1 MRRLLRLAAAAW
13 LLGLLAVPSVAQTLS
28 PKDRLESAQYF
39 ALVNRIDSFNA
50 AMEAGDM
57 VQIMGVVPP
66 KVLDK
71 IATTYG
77 VTTEQLVAATQE
89 QFAEVMKTVTFVS
102 FEMDLESATF
112 FVLPSGTP
120 YALIPTETV
129 MDLGA
134 NGGKMRA
141 TASTLGL
148 LDGDTW
154 YLVRTED
161 GQQVQM
167 LKEIYPEFADV
178 EFPKGA
184 MEPVTE

>member
-1 MRRLLRLAAAAW
+1 
-13 LLGLLAVPSVAQTLS
+13 
-28 PKDRLESAQYF
+28 
-39 ALVNRIDSFNA
+39 
-50 AMEAGDM
+50 
-57 VQIMGVVPP
+57 
-66 KVLDK
+66 
-71 IATTYG
+71 
-77 VTTEQLVAATQE
+77 
-89 QFAEVMKTVTFVS
+89 MKTVTFVS
-102 FEMDLESATF
+102 FSMDLEAATIAT
-112 FVLPSGTP
+112 LPSGTP

-184 MEPVTE
+184 MEAVTE

>member
-1 MRRLLRLAAAAW
+1 MRLFVHLIGVFGLV
-13 LLGLLAVPSVAQTLS
+13 LGLSASVFAAELTDAQH
-28 PKDRLESAQYF
+28 A
-39 ALVNRIDSFNA
+39 ALQARIDGFDA
-50 AMEAGDM
+50 AMSASDM
-57 VQIMGVVPP
+57 AQIMGVVPP
-66 KVLDK
+66 KVLNK
-71 IATTYG
+71 IATNYG

-102 FEMDLESATF
+102 FEMDLEAATIAA
-112 FVLPSGTP
+112 LPSGTP

-141 TASTLGL
+141 TAATLGL

-167 LKEIYPEFADV
+167 LKEVYPEFADV
-178 EFPKGA
+178 EFPRGA

>member
-1 MRRLLRLAAAAW
+1 M
-13 LLGLLAVPSVAQTLS
+13 
-28 PKDRLESAQYF
+28 
-39 ALVNRIDSFNA
+39 
-50 AMEAGDM
+50 
-57 VQIMGVVPP
+57 
-66 KVLDK
+66 LDK

-89 QFAEVMKTVTFVS
+89 QFAEAMKTVTFVS

-112 FVLPSGTP
+112 IVLASGTP

-161 GQQVQM
+161 GRRCRC
-167 LKEIYPEFADV
+167 
-178 EFPKGA
+178 
-184 MEPVTE
+184 

>member
-1 MRRLLRLAAAAW
+1 MRLLAHLTT
-13 LLGLLAVPSVAQTLS
+13 VV
-28 PKDRLESAQYF
+28 
-39 ALVNRIDSFNA
+39 ALVIGLSVSAFAAELTDAQHAALQARIESFDA
-50 AMEAGDM
+50 AMSASDM
-57 VQIMGVVPP
+57 AEIMGVVPP

-89 QFAEVMKTVTFVS
+89 QFTEALKTVTFVS
-102 FEMDLESATF
+102 FGMDLEAATIGT
-112 FVLPSGTP
+112 LPSGAP

-161 GQQVQM
+161 GQQVQV
-167 LKEIYPEFADV
+167 LKEVYPEFADV

>member
-1 MRRLLRLAAAAW
+1 M
-13 LLGLLAVPSVAQTLS
+13 GLLV
-28 PKDRLESAQYF
+28 RLVGIA
-39 ALVNRIDSFNA
+39 ALVVGLGTSAFAAELTDAQNAALQARIDGFDA
-50 AMEAGDM
+50 AMAASDM
-57 VQIMGVVPP
+57 AEIMGVVPP
-66 KVLDK
+66 KVLEK

-89 QFAEVMKTVTFVS
+89 QFTEVMKTVTFVS
-102 FEMDLESATF
+102 FDMDLEGATIAT
-112 FVLPSGTP
+112 LPSGTP

-134 NGGKMRA
+134 NGGKMRS